1 MPTDTACQLIGFS
14 VFPLG
19 PRGQCLE
26 VFAGRA
32 VCSREILLL
41 PGAIR
46 LSGRSG
52 TATTVETF
60 TQHPAFSG
68 PQLCLVPE
76 FTPALTQL
84 LQASVQ
90 VGEGVYFQTASC
102 SNFTP
107 VLTSAPSWGSRA
119 RMVFFPSGFT
129 PTVGCSFLWLA
140 KASPILLTSLVY
152 WCFLSHSF
160 TTMHFCLFYYFMKVG
175 FSGKWKSIPVLSLT
189 CLIGNPAPRLFNYCW
204 AFLLTS
210 PEIALVSHQ

>member
-26 VFAGRA
+26 VFGGRA
-32 VCSREILLL
+32 ICSREILLL

-76 FTPALTQL
+76 FTPALTPL

-90 VGEGVYFQTASC
+90 VGEGVYCQIASC

-140 KASPILLTSLVY
+140 KAVSTPPCIPGLSNFVDLPRLLVLPLPFFHY
-152 WCFLSHSF
+152 YAFLS
-160 TTMHFCLFYYFMKVG
+160 
-175 FSGKWKSIPVLSLT
+175 
-189 CLIGNPAPRLFNYCW
+189 
-204 AFLLTS
+204 LL
-210 PEIALVSHQ
+210 LLYVSRV